1 MLLRCDSVIAASLQ
15 GREGDARLY
24 DFRHSFAQRHADA
37 GVPIDVLQQLMGHGT
52 SDSTRHYYEVSRERR
67 RQAVGVM
74 RHFRFD
80 RNGVL
85 ADAGQRELLDNEYR
99 RAGLA
104 GVAVPL
110 GECSH
115 PSMFRPGDQRRP
127 VRYRCMGCPAFSTSV
142 DRLPELRA
150 YLDELLRS
158 GESILASDLAEWAK
172 QDALPMQARS
182 TRSSACSCG
191 PRSCWPSSPPTRRS
205 PSTRPSP
212 STGPCGTRSDP
223 ER

>member
-1 MLLRCDSVIAASLQ
+1 
-15 GREGDARLY
+15 
-24 DFRHSFAQRHADA
+24 
-37 GVPIDVLQQLMGHGT
+37 MGHGT
-52 SDSTRHYYEVSRERR
+52 SDSTRHYYEVSRDRR

-80 RNGVL
+80 RDGVL
-85 ADAGQRELLDNEYR
+85 VDAGQRELLDNEYQ

-115 PSMFRPGDQRRP
+115 PSMLRPGDRRCP

-142 DRLPELRA
+142 DRLPELRS

-158 GESILASDLAEWAK
+158 RESILASDLAEWAR
-172 QDALPMQARS
+172 QDALPMQGEIDQVERLVARAEELLAQLPADQKVEVDDAIAVYRAMREEV
-182 TRSSACSCG
+182 RSRAGTPVVLRVRVDGG
-191 PRSCWPSSPPTRRS
+191 PVSLEPNAVR
-205 PSTRPSP
+205 
-212 STGPCGTRSDP
+212 
-223 ER
+223 